1 MRGVFN
7 FDDMVQTAVD
17 NIETM
22 TIDQNYKSEKEQST
36 DALIERFILKLSIG
50 ERTI

>member
-1 MRGVFN
+1 MKVFN

-36 DALIERFILKLSIG
+36 DALIEDLF
-50 ERTI
+50 